1 MRSRKEMALIHV
13 IEAVERA
20 LCKYSSANVDVM
32 RNEETNALDIVYHSR
47 HNSFS
52 IENNVAYFSDFSN
65 IRTLENALDDLDV
78 GYVW

>member
-1 MRSRKEMALIHV
+1 MRSRTEMALIHV

-32 RNEETNALDIVYHSR
+32 RNEETNALDVIYHSR

-52 IENNVAYFSDFSN
+52 IESNVAYFNDFNN
-65 IRTLENALDDLDV
+65 IHELEFALDDLDV